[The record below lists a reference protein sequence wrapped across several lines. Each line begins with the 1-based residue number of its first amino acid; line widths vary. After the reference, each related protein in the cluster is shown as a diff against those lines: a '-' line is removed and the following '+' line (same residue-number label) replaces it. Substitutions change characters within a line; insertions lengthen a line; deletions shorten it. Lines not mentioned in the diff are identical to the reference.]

1 MWQWIA
7 NDDLGEDDD
16 LVFDNKDLDRLGIL
30 EKYRNNL
37 VAAANNDNKNDNVWK
52 WSFEILLVFIFF
64 LTVQICKY
72 FW

>member
-30 EKYRNNL
+30 EKYINNL

-52 WSFEILLVFIFF
+52 
-64 LTVQICKY
+64 
-72 FW
+72 